1 MSAVQGKWILPPEV
15 HEIASEFRAAAE
27 RIRAVYQ
34 SVNSVGNRLDDTWI
48 GNAKNIFDAHFN
60 SFPREI
66 AAYAERLDQMAHEIS
81 QIQVWVPD
89 ETTQE
94 Q

>member
-1 MSAVQGKWILPPEV
+1 MSAIPGKWITPPEV
-15 HEIASEFRAAAE
+15 HQIASEFRAAAE
-27 RIRAVYQ
+27 RIRAVYH
-34 SVNSVGNRLDDTWI
+34 SVNSVGNRLDETWL

-66 AAYAERLDQMAHEIS
+66 AAYADRLDQMANEIS

-89 ETTQE
+89 ETAPQ
-94 Q
+94 